1 MQFWQPGLKT
11 YVEGSVFCAQF
22 PKKRKQQFFSKNY
35 VPREVPMW
43 TKNAV
48 LPDPKKL

>member
-22 PKKRKQQFFSKNY
+22 PKKKKTAVFF
-35 VPREVPMW
+35 
-43 TKNAV
+43 
-48 LPDPKKL
+48 KKLCSSRSSDVDEECSFA